1 VDLQINVAGLLKEH
15 AGATRT
21 VELDGTDLEMED
33 GTCARVSGRLRL
45 TRTDRGVW
53 VSGALDIGA
62 PDSCSRCLASFTQT
76 VRVQLDDVFWPA
88 VDIHTG
94 ARLRPDEQDEPE
106 ADTGSIDEHH
116 ILDLTEAL
124 RQYRLAALPMAP
136 VCREDCKG
144 ICPQCGQDR
153 NQGTCTCEPEQDARW
168 AKLRDL
174 LK

>member
-1 VDLQINVAGLLKEH
+1 MDLQINVAGLLKEH
-15 AGATRT
+15 AGATRS
-21 VELDGTDLEMED
+21 VELDGPVLELED
-33 GTCARVSGRLRL
+33 GTQAHVSGRLRL

-53 VSGALDIGA
+53 LSGALDIGA
-62 PDSCSRCLASFTQT
+62 PEMCSRCLVPFTQT
-76 VRVQLDDVFWPA
+76 VRVQVDDVFLPA

-94 ARLRPDEQDEPE
+94 SRLRPDELDEPD

-116 ILDLTEAL
+116 MMELTEAL

-136 VCREDCKG
+136 VCRQDCKG
-144 ICPQCGQDR
+144 ICPQCGEDR
-153 NQGTCTCEPEQDARW
+153 NQGGCTCEPEQDARW